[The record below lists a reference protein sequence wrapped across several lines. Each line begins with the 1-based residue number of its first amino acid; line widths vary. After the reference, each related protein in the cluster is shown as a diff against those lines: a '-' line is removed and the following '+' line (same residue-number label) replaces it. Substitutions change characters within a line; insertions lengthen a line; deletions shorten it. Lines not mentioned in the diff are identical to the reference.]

1 MKIAIRYLSVSEKQN
16 GVKLANAI
24 SEVVGVEALPIDKSL
39 EEEVDILFL
48 VNAIYAFSIDKR
60 IDEFIGKN
68 APNIKLLVNVNSSCS
83 GLSTFKKVKKVAIPY
98 GVQVSDKEY
107 HTKGSF
113 KFLNKNRPNEDD
125 LNRLKEFVKGVI
137 AE

>member
-1 MKIAIRYLSVSEKQN
+1 MRIAIRYLSVTEKQN

-24 SEVVGVEALPIDKSL
+24 GEVAGVEALPIDNPL
-39 EEEVDILFL
+39 EEVDVLFL
-48 VNAIYAFSIDKR
+48 VNAMYGFSIDKR

-68 APNIKLLVNVNSSCS
+68 APKIKLLVNVNSSCS

-125 LNRLKEFVKGVI
+125 LNKLKEFVKGVI

>member
-1 MKIAIRYLSVSEKQN
+1 MKIAIRYLSISEKQN

-24 SEVVGVEALPIDKSL
+24 SEVAGLEALPIDKPL
-39 EEEVDILFL
+39 EEEVDVLFL
-48 VNAIYAFSIDKR
+48 VNAMYGFMIDSKVG
-60 IDEFIGKN
+60 EFIGKN
-68 APNIKLLVNVNSSCS
+68 AQNIKLLVNVNSSCT

-107 HTKGSF
+107 HVKGSF

>member
-24 SEVVGVEALPIDKSL
+24 SEVAGVEALPIDKTL
-39 EEEVDILFL
+39 EEEVDVLFL
-48 VNAIYAFSIDKR
+48 VNAMYGFMIDSKVG
-60 IDEFIGKN
+60 EFIGKN
-68 APNIKLLVNVNSSCS
+68 AQNIKLLVNVNSSCT

-125 LNRLKEFVKGVI
+125 LNRLKEFVKGII

>member
-24 SEVVGVEALPIDKSL
+24 SEVAGVEALPIDKPL
-39 EEEVDILFL
+39 EEEVNILFL

-68 APNIKLLVNVNSSCS
+68 APNIKLLVNINSSCT
-83 GLSTFKKVKKVAIPY
+83 GLSTFKKVKKVAIRY

-113 KFLNKNRPNEDD
+113 KFLNKNRPNEED
-125 LNRLKEFVKGVI
+125 LNKLREFVQEVI